1 MEKIQE
7 MLFEMQDHGYKE
19 FHSKLMPTV
28 EQGKI
33 IGVRVPILRKLAKE
47 LYKVWMANPT
57 GERCYTYERRE
68 NKENLSVGK
77 SDVEDFL
84 KTLPHQYYEE
94 DNLHAFLIEGIK
106 DYEDCI
112 LALNDFLPY
121 IDNWATCDSLKPK
134 AFKKNKEKLLDDID
148 IWLKADSVYEV
159 RFAMNMLMTH
169 YLDADFKPEYL
180 EKVASVINDEY
191 YINMMKAWY
200 FATALAKQY
209 EVAIVYVE
217 KRLLPEWV
225 HKKTIQKAI
234 ESYRI
239 SSEKKT
245 YLKSLR

>member
-1 MEKIQE
+1 MV
-7 MLFEMQDHGYKE
+7 
-19 FHSKLMPTV
+19 T
-28 EQGKI
+28 
-33 IGVRVPILRKLAKE
+33 RN
-47 LYKVWMANPT
+47 YKVWMANPT

-94 DNLHAFLIEGIK
+94 DNLHAFLIEGIE

-134 AFKKNKEKLLDDID
+134 AF
-148 IWLKADSVYEV
+148 
-159 RFAMNMLMTH
+159 
-169 YLDADFKPEYL
+169 
-180 EKVASVINDEY
+180 
-191 YINMMKAWY
+191 
-200 FATALAKQY
+200 
-209 EVAIVYVE
+209 
-217 KRLLPEWV
+217 
-225 HKKTIQKAI
+225 QKAI